1 MKKIIVLLLI
11 GALTTLSTNR
21 LNAGDKE
28 WSVVGKILT
37 GVAAAAIV
45 GDALSHKHHHHHYKG
60 RHSYRATPNRQSRVT
75 VIHAPATPPVYVPV
89 QPRVIVRHRPHFA
102 RHKAVIVAPAPNII
116 QHSQPRYRTRH
127 HRQPRYV
134 APRSGS
140 CRVRY

>member
-60 RHSYRATPNRQSRVT
+60 GHSYRATPYAQKRVT
-75 VIHAPATPPVYVPV
+75 VIHAPAPAPVYVPA
-89 QPRVIVRHRPHFA
+89 QPRVIIRHRPHFA
-102 RHKAVIVAPAPNII
+102 RQKTVIVESAPII
-116 QHSQPRYRTRH
+116 VHRSQPRYRTRH
-127 HRQPRYV
+127 YRQPRYV
-134 APRSGS
+134 APRAGS

>member
-1 MKKIIVLLLI
+1 MKKIIVLLLV

-45 GDALSHKHHHHHYKG
+45 GDALSHHHHHSKNT
-60 RHSYRATPNRQSRVT
+60 HSYRATPYAHKSVT
-75 VIHAPATPPVYVPV
+75 VIHSPTPPPIYVPA
-89 QPRVIVRHRPHFA
+89 QPRVIIHHRPRFA
-102 RHKAVIVAPAPNII
+102 RQKTVIIEPAPIII
-116 QHSQPRYRTRH
+116 QHSQPRYRTRQY
-127 HRQPRYV
+127 RQPRYV
-134 APRSGS
+134 APRGRS